1 MKMKLCIFVVILAHF
16 CLADVQ
22 HVPVNNGE
30 FYEYDTTR
38 NGWYIGTQT
47 DPIMVTLRRHRYHD
61 IPDRYYDFANRTFTR
76 QPTGVCSKEIP

>member
-1 MKMKLCIFVVILAHF
+1 MVLVNF
-16 CLADVQ
+16 CLADVP
-22 HVPVNNGE
+22 HDANHGPLLNNGE

-38 NGWYIGTQT
+38 NGWYIGSRLDRS
-47 DPIMVTLRRHRYHD
+47 DPIMVTLRRHKYHD